1 MYFVAIGQA
10 CGCPPTNPACPPQPG
25 CPVHGVATH
34 QAQAIPVP
42 DELEMR
48 AVAFGIPIG
57 QRQHAPTN
65 LEQFEKLVDR
75 QEAIY
80 AATANPVT
88 PLAEDDSEL
97 SIGLGSQTEVRRAPA
112 VRVSQ
117 QEDAVPENLTND
129 AAEEE
134 EEELLPTTPIPEAT
148 SKCNSQVLK
157 KLMLEQMTGNSSE
170 SKRKINVAAE
180 AKFGGNVDV
189 ICSRGHFSYVFSSNL
204 YCEAS
209 KDLVTCIAF
218 RQTLSG

>member
-1 MYFVAIGQA
+1 MVGYLYVQKRQA

-157 KLMLEQMTGNSSE
+157 KLMLEVSALENWMHAKYPCTAFPANDGQLVRVE
-170 SKRKINVAAE
+170 AE
-180 AKFGGNVDV
+180 NQ
-189 ICSRGHFSYVFSSNL
+189 RGRRG
-204 YCEAS
+204 E
-209 KDLVTCIAF
+209 IR
-218 RQTLSG
+218 RQR

>member
-1 MYFVAIGQA
+1 MVGYLYVQKRQA

-157 KLMLEQMTGNSSE
+157 KLMLETIDLANMQIF
-170 SKRKINVAAE
+170 INALDGGIHRLDVVPETTVAQI
-180 AKFGGNVDV
+180 KVN
-189 ICSRGHFSYVFSSNL
+189 I
-204 YCEAS
+204 
-209 KDLVTCIAF
+209 
-218 RQTLSG
+218 